1 MVTMIVEDA
10 DPNHIYGYAV
20 TETYGE
26 AAIVHY
32 VYIKHAYRKMGLAA
46 HLLTNT
52 VPKLGDKLT
61 FVTHES
67 RHHSLFAGKYNLEYN
82 PYII

>member
-1 MVTMIVEDA
+1 MVVEDT

-20 TETYGE
+20 IEAYGD
-26 AAIVHY
+26 AYIIHY
-32 VYIKHAYRKMGLAA
+32 TYIKHAYRKMGLAN
-46 HLLTNT
+46 HVLSTT
-52 VPKLGDKLT
+52 IPTLGAKLT

-67 RHHSLFAGKYNLEYN
+67 RHHKTFADKYNLELN